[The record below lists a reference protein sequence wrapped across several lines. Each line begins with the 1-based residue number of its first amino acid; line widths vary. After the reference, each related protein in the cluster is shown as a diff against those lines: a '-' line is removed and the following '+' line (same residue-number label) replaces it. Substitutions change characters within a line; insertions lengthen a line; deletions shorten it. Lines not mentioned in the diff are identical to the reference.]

1 MPSVRTP
8 DDPSLH
14 PAPRQDGVVPATGR
28 PLSLQDE
35 RPRTT
40 PAGTAAGPGAADG
53 SGAHQHQ
60 LLRGVG
66 RAFGGALLFS
76 LPLLMTMEL
85 WELGH
90 TVDRFRLGLL
100 VLMTVALVFGLS
112 RVFGAGAGGVGLT
125 GHLADTGVVLL
136 VAAVAAA
143 VVLTVLA
150 VVDPIGGWQDVIS
163 VIAIEALP
171 AAIGASYARS
181 QLGEGSRKSEAS
193 TYRHE
198 LFLMTAGAVV
208 FAANIAPTEEVVL
221 LAAKMGEAHTAT
233 LVVLSLAFMHAFVY
247 SVGFKGQENADRPIR
262 AFLTLTVVGYVLA
275 LAISAYVLWTF
286 GRFDGLG
293 MVAVVSET
301 VVLAL
306 PASLGAAAARLIL

>member
-1 MPSVRTP
+1 M
-8 DDPSLH
+8 
-14 PAPRQDGVVPATGR
+14 
-28 PLSLQDE
+28 SLQDQRLGTAPASGPADSDPAAE
-35 RPRTT
+35 SR
-40 PAGTAAGPGAADG
+40 PAGGGTEGQ
-53 SGAHQHQ
+53 QHA
-60 LLRGVG
+60 LVRGVG
-66 RAFGGALLFS
+66 RAVGGALLFS

-85 WELGH
+85 WQLAH

-100 VLMTVALVFGLS
+100 VVVTAALVFGLA
-112 RVFGAGAGGVGLT
+112 RVFGAGSGGGGST
-125 GHLADTGVVLL
+125 GRLVDTGVALL

-143 VVLTVLA
+143 VVLTVLS
-150 VVDPIGGWQDVIS
+150 VVDPIRDWQDAVS
-163 VIAIEALP
+163 VIAIETLP

-181 QLGEGSRKSEAS
+181 QLGDGSRKAEAS
-193 TYRHE
+193 GYGHE

-208 FAANIAPTEEVVL
+208 FAANVAPTEEIVL
-221 LAAKMGEAHTAT
+221 LAARMSDAHTAA
-233 LVVLSLAFMHAFVY
+233 LVVLSLAMMHAFVY
-247 SVGFKGQENADRPIR
+247 AVGFKGQENADRPVR

-275 LAISAYVLWTF
+275 LAMSAYVLWTF

>member
-1 MPSVRTP
+1 M
-8 DDPSLH
+8 
-14 PAPRQDGVVPATGR
+14 
-28 PLSLQDE
+28 
-35 RPRTT
+35 
-40 PAGTAAGPGAADG
+40 
-53 SGAHQHQ
+53 

-66 RAFGGALLFS
+66 RAVGGALLFA

-85 WELGH
+85 WQLAH

-100 VLMTVALVFGLS
+100 VIVTAALVYGLV
-112 RVFGAGAGGVGLT
+112 RIFGAGAGGGGVP
-125 GHLADTGVVLL
+125 GHLADTGLALL
-136 VAAVAAA
+136 VAAVTAA

-150 VVDPIGGWQDVIS
+150 VVDPIGDWQDAVS
-163 VIAIEALP
+163 VVAIETLP

-181 QLGEGSRKSEAS
+181 QLGEGSPKKEAS
-193 TYRHE
+193 RYGHE

-221 LAAKMGEAHTAT
+221 LAAKMTEAHTAV
-233 LVVLSLAFMHAFVY
+233 LVVLSLTLMHAFVY
-247 SVGFKGQENADRPIR
+247 AVGFKGQERADRPVH

-275 LAISAYVLWTF
+275 LAFSAYVLWTF

-293 MVAVVSET
+293 TVAVVSET